1 MLLRVRHLIGK
12 DTLQRRQTPA
22 SFLQFDEPR
31 LTVGHTSD
39 AVGHTNLRN
48 AAELV
53 GVAAHRTHT
62 FAEIPLYLFL
72 SHDEGLL
79 QNFLHFKACIKFCCL
94 YTGRSNS
101 KVKENKMTMT
111 TDLVGLGYM
120 LSIVADKANLVDLSD
135 STPLKDQTATVEEL
149 VNALDDLDTHVHIIY
164 ERLAAALEKGA
175 E

>member
-1 MLLRVRHLIGK
+1 
-12 DTLQRRQTPA
+12 
-22 SFLQFDEPR
+22 
-31 LTVGHTSD
+31 
-39 AVGHTNLRN
+39 
-48 AAELV
+48 
-53 GVAAHRTHT
+53 
-62 FAEIPLYLFL
+62 
-72 SHDEGLL
+72 
-79 QNFLHFKACIKFCCL
+79 
-94 YTGRSNS
+94 
-101 KVKENKMTMT
+101 MTMT